1 MDAEVRFTDGETRS
15 FLNVRSIDVRDGAVI
30 VRRWVRVVAILPMDT
45 IRWATLVRRRKVSQ
59 DDFGKAAL

>member
-15 FLNVRSIDVRDGAVI
+15 FSNVRSMDVRDGAVV
-30 VRRWVRVVAILPMDT
+30 VRRWFRVAAILPMDT
-45 IRWATLVRRRKVSQ
+45 VRWARLARRRKVSQ